1 MFKRLC
7 FLVIIGLISGALQA
21 QNLEGINKQKPIA
34 VSGGITARGTFYDAD
49 GIPNN
54 RQPFSYIFTGSS
66 TISIYNSLIIPL
78 SFTYSEQDRS
88 FRQPFN
94 QYGMSPY
101 YKWITIH
108 AGYRNINYSQFTL
121 AGHTFLG
128 AGIELRPG
136 IFRLGFIYG
145 RFNRATV
152 ADTSSKSFQ
161 PFSYSNRGM
170 AAKIGVGKGTNFF
183 DISMFKGKDDSASV
197 HPEAEYKGTVTPA
210 ENIVI
215 GMNGQIK
222 FLKNF
227 TFSLEAATSLYTR
240 NLMNTA
246 SLSDN
251 ANKGITKILGN
262 LINTNST
269 TERYSAIQT
278 SLAFRQKFFS
288 ARLQYRRIDPDYK
301 SMGAY
306 FFNSDLENITFT
318 PSANMWKNKIRLAG
332 SIGFQ
337 HDNLKKQKQTTSN
350 RIICSANLSTDF
362 NDHFGIDFAYSNYS
376 NTQLR
381 KTIIL
386 GNSFRIAQVS
396 ENFSFTPRYII
407 AGEKY
412 VHSVVFSAN
421 YNLFSSV
428 DKSIDNL
435 SDTRSNNYFFNYQLT
450 LVPKN
455 LTGTI
460 NFNYTDVKSD
470 EFKEGNYGITLG
482 ANKVMNNSKLTIGW
496 LGSFLKGLHGQST
509 GLILNQNVTMN
520 YNISKHHGFGATI
533 SYINNKSKQ
542 TELAPSYSEW
552 KADVNYR
559 FVF

>member
-7 FLVIIGLISGALQA
+7 FLVVMGLITGALQA
-21 QNLEGINKQKPIA
+21 QNLEGINKQKPVTI
-34 VSGGITARGTFYDAD
+34 SGGITARGTFYDAN

-78 SFTYSEQDRS
+78 SFTYSEQDRL

-108 AGYRNINYSQFTL
+108 AGYRNVNYSQFTL

-161 PFSYSNRGM
+161 PYSYSNRGM
-170 AAKIGVGKGTNFF
+170 AVKIGVAKGTNFL

-197 HPEAEYKGTVTPA
+197 HPAAEYKGMVTPA

-240 NLMNTA
+240 NLMNTT
-246 SLSDN
+246 SMNDS
-251 ANKGITKILGN
+251 ANKGITKVLGS
-262 LINTNST
+262 LINTNSS

-306 FFNSDLENITFT
+306 FFNSDLENITFA

-350 RIICSANLSTDF
+350 RIIGSAALSTDF

-386 GNSFRIAQVS
+386 GNSFRIAQAS
-396 ENFSFTPRYII
+396 ENFSFTPRYIR

-412 VHSVVFSAN
+412 VHSVVLSAN

-435 SDTRSNNYFFNYQLT
+435 SDTKSNNYFLNYQLT

-455 LTGTI
+455 LTGII
-460 NFNYTDVKSD
+460 NFNYTDVKSAAF
-470 EFKEGNYGITLG
+470 EEGNYGITMG
-482 ANKVMNNSKLTIGW
+482 VNKVMNNSKLTLGW

-509 GLILNQNVTMN
+509 GLILNQNVNMN
-520 YNISKHHGFGATI
+520 YNISKHHGLGAAI
-533 SYINNKSKQ
+533 SYINNKSQQ
-542 TELAPSYSEW
+542 TELAPSYSSW